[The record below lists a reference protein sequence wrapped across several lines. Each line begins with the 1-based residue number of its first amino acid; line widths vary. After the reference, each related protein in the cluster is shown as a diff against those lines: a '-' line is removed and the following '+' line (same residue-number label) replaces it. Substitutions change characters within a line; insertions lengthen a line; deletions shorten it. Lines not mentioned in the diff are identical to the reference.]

1 MKRQRKLRR
10 PRKKSRRLS
19 LGRKRRQ
26 LGGFLNRYD
35 FTYAGRDTVNQAA
48 KVAPGVIK
56 NAGDE
61 INNIAKERINQVIT
75 QEREEGK
82 GGGREKQNVFF
93 PKFLEALSKMST
105 RHRSD
110 YSEILGNIS

>member
-19 LGRKRRQ
+19 RGRKRRQ

-61 INNIAKERINQVIT
+61 INNKRKDKPSYNP
-75 QEREEGK
+75 GK
-82 GGGREKQNVFF
+82 GRGGGREKQNVFF

-110 YSEILGNIS
+110 YPEVLGNNS